1 MDNAVDRFVRE
12 GNALLEKVMKNG
24 EERPVAEDFFRS
36 MLRQCFEKP
45 ASASQPPDYWKAVQ
59 LIGQQ
64 GLNILSWGHHSFPQA
79 TALRLTADPREML
92 SAEGRGPSFIDKGTL
107 PGVPASQEGRSGP
120 YWRGVEGMAKVK
132 GSLIPELLDQ
142 KEDSF
147 DWVVLYTMV
156 HGMVAV
162 PETLTHWTEEGSI
175 STFHD
180 TAFVWDRVPGTRQ
193 AASTGAGHFQGR
205 QLDLKQAVEG
215 RGIQFNVMYGPD
227 GAIDHVHAQELKPN
241 SWTLALP
248 GHVDYVV
255 NAGGLRFHDI
265 SFRLS
270 PDQSR
275 IFGNGVK
282 PAALLR
288 APVALSV
295 DGSIHSAS
303 ASNPSIVWVKD
314 ADIALDHFPEDGLL
328 DLYSHLTKPS
338 AAKLIQPLLER
349 LKE

>member
-1 MDNAVDRFVRE
+1 
-12 GNALLEKVMKNG
+12 
-24 EERPVAEDFFRS
+24 

-64 GLNILSWGHHSFPQA
+64 GLNILSWGHHPFPQV

-92 SAEGRGPSFIDKGTL
+92 SAEGRGPSFIDQRTL

-132 GSLIPELLDQ
+132 GSLISKLVDP

-147 DWVVLYTMV
+147 DWVILYTMV

-162 PETLTHWTEEGSI
+162 PEALKNLTEEGSI

-180 TAFVWDRVPGTRQ
+180 TAFLWDRVPGTRQ
-193 AASTGAGHFQGR
+193 AASTGAGHFQGH

-227 GAIDHVHAQELKPN
+227 GTIDHVHAQEMKPN
-241 SWTLALP
+241 FWTLALP

-255 NAGGLRFHDI
+255 NTGGLRFHDI

-270 PDQSR
+270 PEQSQV
-275 IFGNGVK
+275 FGNGVK
-282 PAALLR
+282 PTALLR
-288 APVALSV
+288 APYALSM
-295 DGSIHSAS
+295 DGSIHAATTPIPPLS
-303 ASNPSIVWVKD
+303 WVN
-314 ADIALDHFPEDGLL
+314 ALEAALDAFPTAHLL
-328 DLYSHLTKPS
+328 ELYRHLTQS
-338 AAKLIQPLLER
+338 SVTNLIQLLSNWS
-349 LKE
+349 KENICPIKNTDR